1 MSIQEKSKIYITHDN
16 GYRPYLVDVNS
27 TRVNISINK
36 TKKILGIIPLDD
48 IDFIFIGI
56 SENMKWSEGNSV
68 LLKCKNNRY
77 IFIGHIIYEF
87 TTNKDDIISYYS
99 YVGNNNVPYPVAV
112 GKNNYYFMLEQEY
125 VNKKEFPKNI
135 NIEKDAY
142 GLYYRDY
149 RQKTPLTF
157 SNFFINLENLFMKRI
172 NLEIYSFEKCKIIS
186 Y

>member
-27 TRVNISINK
+27 TRVTISINK

-112 GKNNYYFMLEQEY
+112 GKNNYYFMLEKEY
-125 VNKKEFPKNI
+125 VNKKEFPENI
-135 NIEKDAY
+135 NIEKEAY
-142 GLYYRDY
+142 GLYYRHY
-149 RQKTPLTF
+149 IQKMPLTF
-157 SNFFINLENLFMKRI
+157 SNFFIYLEYKLMKKL
-172 NLEIYSFEKCKIIS
+172 NLEIHSFEKCKIIS